1 MSSDHGYP
9 RRITVRDLL
18 EMGDPLRQQI
28 ERNSVYCAHQV
39 AGKPR
44 YGRVS
49 LRDEKLCVHRMEMS
63 QIPDDAY
70 VVNYEDAQTLVDP
83 SSRLTF
89 LALGTDESTLGQLT
103 IRLSPDTKG
112 AQQFALLCSGE
123 KGVSY
128 ANTKLFQV
136 HHKGKKWEYV
146 GGGDYEY
153 NNGDGGK
160 ALLPDL
166 ELGPE
171 YERPWVAGTVRGF
184 WGLGSSVS
192 AQFFICTKDH
202 LVGAC
207 SPAFGIAEEGL
218 EVLKNAI
225 QLYPDITQVYV
236 QDCGIILSS

>member
-1 MSSDHGYP
+1 MA
-9 RRITVRDLL
+9 RDLL
-18 EMGDPLRQQI
+18 EIGGPLKQQI
-28 ERNSVYCAHQV
+28 ERGSVYCVHQV
-39 AGKPR
+39 ASEPK

-49 LRDEKLCVHRMEMS
+49 LSNGKLCIHRMEDC
-63 QIPDDAY
+63 QIPDDACI
-70 VVNYEDAQTLVDP
+70 VNYEEARTLVDP
-83 SSRLTF
+83 SSRQTF
-89 LALGTDESTLGQLT
+89 LELGTNGATLGRLI

-112 AQQFALLCSGE
+112 AEQFALICAGE

-136 HHKGKKWEYV
+136 HHRGKIYEYV

-160 ALLPDL
+160 ALVAGL

-192 AQFFICTKDH
+192 AQFFISTHDH
-202 LVGAC
+202 PAGVC
-207 SPAFGIAEEGL
+207 SPAFGIVEEGL
-218 EVLKNAI
+218 EILTNAV
-225 QLYPDITQVYV
+225 QCSTDITEVYV
-236 QDCGIILSS
+236 QDCGIILNS